1 MTCGSS
7 GNFQSY
13 GTSSQFGC
21 LGRGTQIA
29 HGPIIRNERGS
40 TKYAPSPVLSP
51 SLSLSAIHPARL
63 SLAARTVVEP
73 RCVPAANGN
82 RVEAAD
88 EVDKFV
94 RAFPVQDDEA
104 IEFCPVRIIAWGLK
118 TDLPNYARLVRNLN
132 LEPATLFSQLCRN
145 LCQLCSFHCLLSS
158 THSCTA
164 TSGLARSA
172 LAV

>member
-1 MTCGSS
+1 MGAA
-7 GNFQSY
+7 
-13 GTSSQFGC
+13 
-21 LGRGTQIA
+21 QIA
-29 HGPIIRNERGS
+29 HGPIFRNERGS

-51 SLSLSAIHPARL
+51 SLSLSAIHPARF

-73 RCVPAANGN
+73 RGVPAANGN

-94 RAFPVQDDEA
+94 RAFPVQDDVA
-104 IEFCPVRIIAWGLK
+104 IEFYPLRIIAWGLK

-132 LEPATLFSQLCRN
+132 LELATLFLQLCRN
-145 LCQLCSFHCLLSS
+145 LCHLCSFHCLLSS

-164 TSGLARSA
+164 TRNLTNSV

>member
-1 MTCGSS
+1 MVRAETFNATELRANSVA
-7 GNFQSY
+7 
-13 GTSSQFGC
+13 FGAAQ
-21 LGRGTQIA
+21 TA

-73 RCVPAANGN
+73 RGVPAANGN

-94 RAFPVQDDEA
+94 RAFPVQDDET
-104 IEFCPVRIIAWGLK
+104 IDFCRVRIIAWGLK
-118 TDLPNYARLVRNLN
+118 TDLPNYARFVRNLN
-132 LEPATLFSQLCRN
+132 LELATLFSQLCRN
-145 LCQLCSFHCLLSS
+145 LRHLCYFHCLFSS
-158 THSCTA
+158 AHSCTA
-164 TSGLARSA
+164 TRNLTSSVI
-172 LAV
+172 AV